1 MKILVIQKKKIGDVL
16 ISTVLIEALR
26 EKYPNGII
34 HYLIYEN
41 TLDVVQNH
49 PNIDKLVVIN
59 EKQKKNIF
67 SIFTF
72 VKELRQAN
80 YDIVIDIYSKPNSI
94 LLGSATSAKM
104 RIAFEKWYSKLLFT
118 HPIKR
123 NTKLDVLEERFLLL
137 EPLNIKYNAI
147 PPKIHLSREE
157 VKDAQFVL
165 KKLTPND
172 KTSLIMISAIGSME
186 TKSYPLKYM
195 AEVLDTIAENR
206 EVLMLFNYIPSQ
218 KEEAI
223 ALYKLCKLETQEKI
237 NLDFYEPNLR
247 KFLAITDHC
256 KALIGN
262 EGGAVNMAKALNIP
276 VFAIFSPYIGKH
288 GWNLFENNKTNV
300 FVHLYDY
307 IPKEKNVGKKEN
319 EAISE
324 LYQQFTPSLFIEK
337 LINFLNENNI

>member
-26 EKYPNGII
+26 EKYPNAII

-41 TLDVVQNH
+41 TIDVVLNH
-49 PNIDKLVVIN
+49 PNINKLVVIN
-59 EKQKKNIF
+59 KKQKKNIF

-72 VKELRQAN
+72 IKKLRLTN
-80 YDIVIDIYSKPNSI
+80 YDIIIDIYAKPNSI
-94 LLGSATSAKM
+94 LLGWFTGAKM

-123 NTKLDVLEERFLLL
+123 NTELDVLEERFLLL

-147 PPKIHLSREE
+147 PPTIHLSIKD
-157 VKDAQFVL
+157 VHDAQLLL
-165 KKLTPND
+165 KKLTSND
-172 KTSLIMISAIGSME
+172 STSVVMISAIGSME

-195 AEVLDTIAENR
+195 AEVIDTIAENR
-206 EVLMLFNYIPSQ
+206 DVLMLFNYIPSQ

-223 ALYKLCKLETQEKI
+223 ALYNLCKPETQEKI

-247 KFLAITDHC
+247 KFLAITSQC

-262 EGGAVNMAKALNIP
+262 EGGAVNMAKALNISI
-276 VFAIFSPYIGKH
+276 FAIFSPYIGKK

-307 IPKEKNVGKKEN
+307 IPKEKNTGKKEK

-324 LYQQFTPSLFIEK
+324 LYKQFFPSLFKEK
-337 LINFLNENNI
+337 LISFLNENNI